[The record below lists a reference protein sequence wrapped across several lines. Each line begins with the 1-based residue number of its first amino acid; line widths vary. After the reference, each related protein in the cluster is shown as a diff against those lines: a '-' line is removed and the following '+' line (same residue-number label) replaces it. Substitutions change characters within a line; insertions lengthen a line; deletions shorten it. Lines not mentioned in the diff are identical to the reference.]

1 VAALDLLMPE
11 EKAEAYRAYLLR
23 CWREGEASGGEV
35 PTWRFS
41 VEEVLGERRRWGF
54 GRLEEV
60 VAFLQVE
67 LVNGEDEQT

>member
-1 VAALDLLMPE
+1 MPE

-23 CWREGEASGGEV
+23 CWREGEVSGGEG

-60 VAFLQVE
+60 MAFLQSDLAE
-67 LVNGEDEQT
+67 GEGWDESRA

>member
-1 VAALDLLMPE
+1 MPE

-23 CWREGEASGGEV
+23 CWREGADSPEKK

-41 VEEVLGERRRWGF
+41 VEEVLVERRRWGF

-60 VAFLQVE
+60 MAFLQSD
-67 LVNGEDEQT
+67 LAGGEGEGSDEGRA